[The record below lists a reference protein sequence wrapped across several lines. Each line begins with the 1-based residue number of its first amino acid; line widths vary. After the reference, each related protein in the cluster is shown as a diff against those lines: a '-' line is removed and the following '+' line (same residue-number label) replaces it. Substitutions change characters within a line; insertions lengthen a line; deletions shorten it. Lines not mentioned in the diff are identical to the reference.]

1 LGDQKKRKSDVKKN
15 DDKTIEQMRQAI
27 TNYVGP
33 VTQCPPGNA
42 RALVEVAVLK
52 NESVEWLKRNRTA
65 QPIRDKKAMRRQM
78 RMAHARQQ
86 RIAKQ
91 NAALLNRVG
100 GRRKVDLEP

>member
-27 TNYVGP
+27 TNYLGP
-33 VTQCPPGNA
+33 VTECAPGKA
-42 RALVEVAVLK
+42 RAPVEVAVLK

-65 QPIRDKKAMRRQM
+65 QPVRDKKAMRRQK
-78 RMAHARQQ
+78 RVASAKQQ
-86 RIAKQ
+86 RIAKR
-91 NAALLNRVG
+91 NAALLNRID